1 MKFLSIWFFPSS
13 GSYHHRTYYM
23 YYELLCSSMAT
34 LRTKFTVK
42 RSGMPTSVADIAALV
57 LVGAFWGCTN
67 PLLRQGSL
75 AAAAG
80 GPDPT
85 TPTCWTHQLRKL
97 RNVRVWLPY
106 VVNQS
111 GSLLFNLTLR
121 QTELSLA
128 VPVANALALVFS
140 VLTTILIGEPLYQ
153 PFKTVIGAA
162 LVVGGVAL
170 CSWEATKTDSEL
182 VGDAKIQ

>member
-1 MKFLSIWFFPSS
+1 
-13 GSYHHRTYYM
+13 
-23 YYELLCSSMAT
+23 
-34 LRTKFTVK
+34 
-42 RSGMPTSVADIAALV
+42 MPTSVTDIAALV
-57 LVGAFWGCTN
+57 VVGALWGCTN

-85 TPTCWTHQLRKL
+85 TTTFWTHQLRKL
-97 RNVRVWLPY
+97 RNCRVWMPY
-106 VVNQS
+106 AVNQS
-111 GSLLFNLTLR
+111 GSLLFNLTLA

-140 VLTTILIGEPLYQ
+140 VLTTIAIGEPLYQ
-153 PFKTVIGAA
+153 PVKTVIGAA

-170 CSWEATKTDSEL
+170 CSCEATKSSSEAFENGNTRL
-182 VGDAKIQ
+182 LS

>member
-1 MKFLSIWFFPSS
+1 
-13 GSYHHRTYYM
+13 
-23 YYELLCSSMAT
+23 
-34 LRTKFTVK
+34 
-42 RSGMPTSVADIAALV
+42 MPTSVADITAVV

-75 AAAAG
+75 AAAAV
-80 GPDPT
+80 GPDTT
-85 TPTCWTHQLRKL
+85 TPNSWTHQLRKL
-97 RNVRVWLPY
+97 RHVRVWMPY
-106 VVNQS
+106 AVNQI
-111 GSLLFNLTLR
+111 GSLLFNLTLA

-153 PFKTVIGAA
+153 PVKTVIGAS

-170 CSWEATKTDSEL
+170 CSWEATKNSSEVL
-182 VGDAKIQ
+182 ENRKIQ

>member
-1 MKFLSIWFFPSS
+1 
-13 GSYHHRTYYM
+13 
-23 YYELLCSSMAT
+23 
-34 LRTKFTVK
+34 
-42 RSGMPTSVADIAALV
+42 MPTSVADIAALV

-75 AAAAG
+75 AAAAAAG

-97 RNVRVWLPY
+97 RNARVWLPY

-153 PFKTVIGAA
+153 PLKTVIGAA